1 MTILDASLPRRP
13 FHAVLAV
20 CLSGAVI
27 VLALSGLASGF
38 VERVVL
44 FYAATS
50 IAYMLMPYVRRGDI
64 PLAAMWVVLVVELAP
79 LTVGQMLSAEGV
91 GADVAGIAMA
101 TAPIYIAR
109 ARQMMQ
115 GDTRGHSR
123 RAGER
128 MLAWSPIEPDRNG

>member
-13 FHAVLAV
+13 FHALLAGGLSATVVL
-20 CLSGAVI
+20 
-27 VLALSGLASGF
+27 LALSGVAASFG
-38 VERVVL
+38 ERVAL
-44 FYAATS
+44 FYLATS
-50 IAYMLMPYVRRGDI
+50 IAYVLMPYVRRSDI
-64 PLAAMWVVLVVELAP
+64 PLAAMWVVLAVELAP

-91 GADVAGIAMA
+91 AADVAGIAMA

-109 ARQMMQ
+109 ARQMLQ

-128 MLAWSPIEPDRNG
+128 LVALRSA